1 MVIFGAVPCVR
12 EATHPDQRGIYS
24 KKSLREPLV
33 ILVSLWFKIARSCYP
48 AVVRID
54 DLQTPSALVDLDR
67 LESNAARMVE
77 KALRLGVR
85 LRPHVKTH
93 KCIEAAR
100 IQTDL
105 HFGGLTVSTLAEAQ
119 AFAAG
124 GFNDITYAVPIAP
137 QKIGEAADLH
147 VEIGTLNMLVDHPD
161 TVRAIE
167 ELATSRGIQL
177 PVLLEIDCG
186 GGRSGVDPASDIAQL
201 LVRWLAD
208 AESVDFRGLLTH
220 AGHAYL
226 SRSRSE
232 AYEVACEERNLMN
245 AFAAEL
251 RDLGIEIAEV
261 SVGSTPTL
269 RAIDDLTGV
278 TEARPG
284 NYLFNDFFQS
294 AIGSCDLDDIAFSV
308 LATVIS
314 VDTEQARAV
323 VDAGALALSKDP
335 GPTHVDPECGFGL
348 PVTFEDQHPLPGLR
362 LVGLTQEHG
371 SLIGPG
377 VAALKP
383 GTRLRIVPN
392 HSCLSAACFDRY
404 HVVRDT
410 EVVDE
415 WHPVRGW

>member
-1 MVIFGAVPCVR
+1 M
-12 EATHPDQRGIYS
+12 H
-24 KKSLREPLV
+24 L
-33 ILVSLWFKIARSCYP
+33 
-48 AVVRID
+48 D
-54 DLQTPSALVDLDR
+54 DLPTPAALVDLYR
-67 LESNAARMVE
+67 LESNAKRMAE
-77 KALRLGVR
+77 KAMRLGVR

-124 GFNDITYAVPIAP
+124 GFSDITYAVPIAP
-137 QKIGEAADLH
+137 QKIADAADLH
-147 VEIGTLNMLVDHPD
+147 AEIGTLNLLVDHPD

-167 ELATSRGIQL
+167 VLASSRSITL
-177 PVLLEIDCG
+177 PVYLEIDCG
-186 GGRSGVDPASDIAQL
+186 GGRSGVDPAGDIAQF
-201 LVRWLAD
+201 LVRRLAD
-208 AESVDFRGLLTH
+208 SEVIDFRGLLTH
-220 AGHAYL
+220 AGHSYR

-232 AYEVACEERNLMN
+232 AYEVACEERNLMT
-245 AFAAEL
+245 AIAAEI
-251 RDLGIEIAEV
+251 RDHGVEIPEI
-261 SVGSTPTL
+261 SVGSTPTM

-284 NYLFNDFFQS
+284 NYLFNDYFQT

-314 VDTEQARAV
+314 IDPEQGRAV
-323 VDAGALALSKDP
+323 IDAGALALSMDP

-348 PVTFEDQHPLPGLR
+348 PMTLEDQHRLPGLR
-362 LVGLTQEHG
+362 VVGLTQEHG
-371 SLIGPG
+371 TLTGPG
-377 VAALKP
+377 VEALHP
-383 GTRLRIVPN
+383 GTRLRILPN

-404 HVVRDT
+404 NVIRDL